1 MAKRRVP
8 VGGGEGRILRPETKV
23 LSDAALVPTQNLVKP
38 PPNQFTHEVRRQQPY
53 YYSDDRERPDG
64 EFVEGVRVVL
74 MSHDGGK
81 YCRVVDEQG
90 LHVSTEYEGLRAV

>member
-23 LSDAALVPTQNLVKP
+23 LSDAALVPAQNLVKP
-38 PPNQFTHEVRRQQPY
+38 APTQFTHEVQRRQPY

-64 EFVEGVRVVL
+64 EFAVGVRVVL

-90 LHVSTEYEGLRAV
+90 LYVSTEYQGLRSL